1 MSETFYITTPI
12 YYPSRKF
19 TLGNCYT
26 TVICDAIARFNKLM
40 GKEVFFMTG
49 TDEHG
54 QKIAQSAK
62 QAGKTEMEYLD
73 EMIDDAKSLWKLLKI
88 DYDKFIRTTDDYHV
102 KSVQKIFK
110 QLYDSGYI
118 YKSKY
123 KGKYCVPCES
133 FWTDSQL
140 VDGKCPDCHRDVID
154 QEEES
159 YFFKLSSFGD
169 KLLELYSDNPEFLK
183 PQSRV
188 NEMVT
193 NFIKPGLEDLC
204 VTRTS
209 VKWGVPVDF
218 DPKHTIY
225 VWIDA
230 LSNYI
235 TGLGYGTE
243 DDSKFKK
250 FWPADIHVIGKE
262 IVRFH
267 AIIWPAILMALNL
280 PLPKRV
286 FGHGWLLFG
295 GDKLSKSKSV
305 LTKECVDPRVLVP
318 RYSSDAV
325 RYILL
330 REIPFGSDG
339 NYSTELFLNLINS
352 DLANNYGNLVSR
364 TFSMLKKYR
373 SSIIPKADIST
384 EKEIDADLKQT
395 VLTCYQDCKKFIET
409 NFDVSKAL
417 ASVFEIFSKANK
429 YIEETEP
436 YRLAKDEENQ
446 TRLSTVLRNLL
457 ETIRI
462 GTILLSSFL
471 PDCSSVV
478 LNSLSVKNYKL
489 DDALNFYELN
499 EGVEVKETGILF
511 PRLDVQKELEALK
524 NWRRKR
530 KTRASIIFKKYHYF
544 KLPIKN

>member
-1 MSETFYITTPI
+1 MEKERFYITTPI

-26 TVICDAIARFNKLM
+26 TVICDAVSRFNKML
-40 GKEVFFMTG
+40 GKDVFFMTG

-54 QKIAQSAK
+54 QKIADSAK
-62 QAGKTEMEYLD
+62 NAGMTEMEYLD
-73 EMIDDAKSLWKLLKI
+73 GMIADAKELWKMLKV
-88 DYDKFIRTTDDYHV
+88 DYDKFIRTTDDYHE

-110 QLYDSGYI
+110 ELYDKGYI
-118 YKSKY
+118 YKSSY
-123 KGKYCVPCES
+123 QGKYCVPCES
-133 FWTDSQL
+133 FWTESQL
-140 VDGKCPDCHRDVID
+140 EDGKCPDCHRDVID
-154 QEEES
+154 QEEEA
-159 YFFKLSSFGD
+159 YFFKLSEFGD
-169 KLLELYSDNPEFLK
+169 KLLDLYTNNPEFLK

-193 NFIKPGLEDLC
+193 NFIKPGLQDLC

-209 VKWGVPVDF
+209 VKWGIPVDF

-230 LSNYI
+230 LTNYI

-243 DDSKFKK
+243 DDSNFKK
-250 FWPADIHVIGKE
+250 YWPANVHIIGKE

-267 AIIWPAILMALNL
+267 AIIWPAILMALDI

-305 LTKECVDPRVLVP
+305 ANCECVDPRILVP
-318 RYSSDAV
+318 RYTSDAV

-330 REIPFGSDG
+330 REIPFGTDG
-339 NYSTELFLNLINS
+339 NYTTELFLNRINS

-373 SSIIPKADIST
+373 GSIVPKSYELT
-384 EKEIDADLKQT
+384 EEIDIDLIETIK
-395 VLTCYQDCKKFIET
+395 TCSNECRKYIET

-429 YIEETEP
+429 YIEVTEP
-436 YRLAKDEENQ
+436 YRLAKDETKTE
-446 TRLSTVLRNLL
+446 RLDAVLRNLL
-457 ETIRI
+457 EAIRV
-462 GTILLSSFL
+462 GTILLASFL
-471 PDCSSVV
+471 PDCSKVV
-478 LNSLSVKNYKL
+478 L
-489 DDALNFYELN
+489 DALHIENYSYSDVENVFALN
-499 EGVEVKETGILF
+499 EGMKVEELGILF
-511 PRLDVQKELEALK
+511 PRLDIQKELEELAKINEQLG
-524 NWRRKR
+524 
-530 KTRASIIFKKYHYF
+530 
-544 KLPIKN
+544 

>member
-1 MSETFYITTPI
+1 
-12 YYPSRKF
+12 
-19 TLGNCYT
+19 
-26 TVICDAIARFNKLM
+26 
-40 GKEVFFMTG
+40 
-49 TDEHG
+49 
-54 QKIAQSAK
+54 
-62 QAGKTEMEYLD
+62 MEYLD
-73 EMIDDAKSLWKLLKI
+73 EIIADAKDLWKLLKI

-102 KSVQKIFK
+102 SAVQKIFK
-110 QLYDSGYI
+110 QLYDKGFI

-133 FWTDSQL
+133 FWTESQL
-140 VDGKCPDCHRDVID
+140 IDGKCPDCHRDVID

-159 YFFKLSSFGD
+159 YFFKLSQFGD
-169 KLLELYSDNPEFLK
+169 RLLELYNTNPDFLK

-188 NEMVT
+188 NEMVQ
-193 NFIKPGLEDLC
+193 NFIKPGLDDLC

-209 VKWGVPVDF
+209 VKWGIPVDF

-243 DDSKFKK
+243 DESMFKK
-250 FWPADIHVIGKE
+250 FWPADVHVIGKE

-267 AIIWPAILMALNL
+267 AIIWPAILMALDI
-280 PLPKRV
+280 PVPKRV

-295 GDKLSKSKSV
+295 GDKLSKSKTVNSV
-305 LTKECVDPRVLVP
+305 ECVDPRILAP

-339 NYSTELFLNLINS
+339 NYSTELFLNCINS

-373 SSIIPKADIST
+373 SSVIPEYAEED
-384 EKEIDADLKQT
+384 EIDVDLKQT
-395 VLTCYQDCKKFIET
+395 IIKSVQESRKYIET

-417 ASVFEIFSKANK
+417 ASIFDIFSKANK
-429 YIEETEP
+429 YIEVTEP
-436 YRLAKDEENQ
+436 YKLAKDE
-446 TRLSTVLRNLL
+446 TKKARLDTVLRNLL
-457 ETIRI
+457 EAIRI
-462 GTILLSSFL
+462 GTILLSAFL
-471 PDCSSVV
+471 PDCSKVV
-478 LNSLSVKNYKL
+478 L
-489 DDALNFYELN
+489 DALHVSELSYNNAKEFYNLKTNDNVDEI
-499 EGVEVKETGILF
+499 GILF
-511 PRLDVQKELEALK
+511 PRLDVQAELEELAK
-524 NWRRKR
+524 IAEEK
-530 KTRASIIFKKYHYF
+530 
-544 KLPIKN
+544 

>member
-1 MSETFYITTPI
+1 MAEKFYITTPI

-26 TVICDAIARFNKLM
+26 TVICDAVARFNKLL
-40 GKEVFFMTG
+40 GKDVFFMTG

-54 QKIAQSAK
+54 QKIAQAAK
-62 QAGKTEMEYLD
+62 NAGKTEMEYLD
-73 EMIDDAKSLWKLLKI
+73 EMIADAKDLWKLLKI

-102 KSVQKIFK
+102 AGAQKVFK
-110 QLYDSGYI
+110 QLYEKGYI
-118 YKSKY
+118 YKSSY

-140 VDGKCPDCHRDVID
+140 IDGKCPDCHRDVID
-154 QEEES
+154 QEEEA
-159 YFFKLSSFGD
+159 YFFKLSEFGD
-169 KLLELYSDNPEFLK
+169 KLLDLYKNNPEFLQ

-188 NEMVT
+188 NEMVN
-193 NFIKPGLEDLC
+193 NFIKPGLSDLC
-204 VTRTS
+204 VSRTS
-209 VKWGVPVDF
+209 VKWGIPVDF

-235 TGLGYGTE
+235 TGLGYGS
-243 DDSKFKK
+243 DDTTLFEKY
-250 FWPADIHVIGKE
+250 WPADVHVIGKE

-267 AIIWPAILMALNL
+267 AIIWPAILMALDI

-305 LTKECVDPRVLVP
+305 NSVECVDPRILAP
-318 RYSSDAV
+318 RYTPDAV

-339 NYSTELFLNLINS
+339 NYSTELFLNSINS

-364 TFSMLKKYR
+364 TFSMLKKYVG
-373 SSIIPKADIST
+373 SVVPEVKGED
-384 EKEIDADLKQT
+384 EEIDKDLKVSILSAVAET
-395 VLTCYQDCKKFIET
+395 KKHMET

-417 ASVFEIFSKANK
+417 GSIFEIFSKANK
-429 YIEETEP
+429 YIEVTEP
-436 YRLAKDEENQ
+436 YRLAKDEEKKD
-446 TRLSTVLRNLL
+446 RLGNVLRNLL
-457 ETIRI
+457 EAIRI
-462 GTILLSSFL
+462 GTVLLSAYL
-471 PDCSSVV
+471 PDCSKTVADALHV
-478 LNSLSVKNYKL
+478 NEFVYKDANEFYKL
-489 DDALNFYELN
+489 TAGDV
-499 EGVEVKETGILF
+499 VEDLGILF
-511 PRLDVQKELEALK
+511 PRLDVQKELEELAK
-524 NWRRKR
+524 
-530 KTRASIIFKKYHYF
+530 IEQ
-544 KLPIKN
+544 

>member
-1 MSETFYITTPI
+1 MGLSLRGDIMEEKFYITTPI

-26 TVICDAIARFNKLM
+26 TVICDAVARFNKLL
-40 GKEVFFMTG
+40 GKDVFFMTG

-62 QAGKTEMEYLD
+62 NAGKTEMEYLN
-73 EMIDDAKSLWKLLKI
+73 EMIADAKELWKMLKI

-110 QLYDSGYI
+110 DLFDKGYI
-118 YKSKY
+118 YKSAY

-133 FWTDSQL
+133 FWTESQL
-140 VDGKCPDCHRDVID
+140 VQGKCPDCHRDVVD
-154 QEEES
+154 QEEEA
-159 YFFKLSSFGD
+159 YFFKLSAFGD
-169 KLLELYSDNPEFLK
+169 KLLDLYKNNPDFLK
-183 PQSRV
+183 PNSRV

-209 VKWGVPVDF
+209 VEWGVPVDF

-243 DDSKFKK
+243 DDSNFKK
-250 FWPADIHVIGKE
+250 YWPADVHIIGKE

-267 AIIWPAILMALNL
+267 AIIWPAILMALNI

-295 GDKLSKSKSV
+295 GDKLSKSKTV
-305 LTKECVDPRVLVP
+305 ANAECVDPRILAP

-364 TFSMLKKYR
+364 TLSMLKKYCGN
-373 SSIIPKADIST
+373 IVPEAYLDT
-384 EKEIDADLKQT
+384 EEEIDKDLKQT
-395 VLTCYQDCKKFIET
+395 IEKCVNETRNYIET

-417 ASVFEIFSKANK
+417 ASLFGIFTKANK
-429 YIEETEP
+429 YIEVTEP
-436 YRLAKDEENQ
+436 YRLAKDESKKS
-446 TRLSTVLRNLL
+446 RLNTVMRNLL
-457 ETIRI
+457 EAIRI
-462 GTILLSSFL
+462 GTILLSAFL
-471 PDCSSVV
+471 PDVSEKV
-478 LNSLSVKNYKL
+478 LNSLHIEKPKFDDVKKIYNLK
-489 DDALNFYELN
+489 AGENINEL
-499 EGVEVKETGILF
+499 GILF
-511 PRLDVQKELEALK
+511 PRLDVEKELEELAK
-524 NWRRKR
+524 IEESK
-530 KTRASIIFKKYHYF
+530 
-544 KLPIKN
+544 

>member
-1 MSETFYITTPI
+1 MAEKFYITTPI

-26 TVICDAIARFNKLM
+26 TVICDAVARFNKLL

-54 QKIAQSAK
+54 QKIAQAAK
-62 QAGKTEMEYLD
+62 NAGKSEMEYLD
-73 EMIDDAKSLWKLLKI
+73 EIIADAKNLWQLLKI

-102 KSVQKIFK
+102 ASVQKIFK
-110 QLYDSGYI
+110 QLYDKGYI
-118 YKSKY
+118 YKSSY

-133 FWTDSQL
+133 FWTESQL
-140 VDGKCPDCHRDVID
+140 IDGKCPDCRRDVID
-154 QEEES
+154 QEEEA
-159 YFFKLSSFGD
+159 YFFKLSEFGD
-169 KLLELYSDNPEFLK
+169 KLLDLYKNNPEFLQ

-188 NEMVT
+188 NEMVN

-243 DDSKFKK
+243 DDSMFKK
-250 FWPADIHVIGKE
+250 FWPADVHVIGKE

-267 AIIWPAILMALNL
+267 AIIWPALLMALDI
-280 PLPKRV
+280 PIPKRV

-305 LTKECVDPRVLVP
+305 LSTECVDPRILAP
-318 RYSSDAV
+318 RYTSDAV

-339 NYSTELFLNLINS
+339 NYSTELFLEKINS

-364 TFSMLKKYR
+364 TFSMLKKYLG
-373 SSIIPKADIST
+373 SVVPEVVAEDDETDKELKGSILNLVAET
-384 EKEIDADLKQT
+384 
-395 VLTCYQDCKKFIET
+395 KKHMET

-417 ASVFEIFSKANK
+417 ASIFEIFSKANK
-429 YIEETEP
+429 YIEVTEP
-436 YRLAKDEENQ
+436 YRLAKDETKKDKLGN
-446 TRLSTVLRNLL
+446 VLRNLL
-457 ETIRI
+457 EAIRI
-462 GTILLSSFL
+462 GSILLSAYL
-471 PDCSSVV
+471 PDCSKKVLEALHVDNISYNEAKEYYALKSEDVV
-478 LNSLSVKNYKL
+478 
-489 DDALNFYELN
+489 DEL
-499 EGVEVKETGILF
+499 GILF
-511 PRLDVQKELEALK
+511 PRLDVLKELEAL
-524 NWRRKR
+524 
-530 KTRASIIFKKYHYF
+530 AEISE
-544 KLPIKN
+544 

>member
-1 MSETFYITTPI
+1 MSEKFYITTPI

-26 TVICDAIARFNKLM
+26 TVICDAVARFNKLL
-40 GKEVFFMTG
+40 GKDVFFMTG

-54 QKIAQSAK
+54 QKIAQAAK
-62 QAGKTEMEYLD
+62 NANKTEMEYLD
-73 EMIDDAKSLWKLLKI
+73 EIIADAKSLWKLLNI

-102 KSVQKIFK
+102 KSVQKIFRE
-110 QLYDSGYI
+110 LYDKGYI

-133 FWTDSQL
+133 FWTESQL

-154 QEEES
+154 QEEEA
-159 YFFKLSSFGD
+159 YFFKLSEFGD
-169 KLLELYSDNPEFLK
+169 KLLKLYKDNPEFLK
-183 PQSRV
+183 PESRV
-188 NEMVT
+188 NEMIT
-193 NFIKPGLEDLC
+193 NFIKPGLDDLC

-209 VKWGVPVDF
+209 VKWGIPVDF

-230 LSNYI
+230 LTNYI

-243 DDSKFKK
+243 DDSLYKK
-250 FWPADIHVIGKE
+250 YWPADVHVIGKE

-267 AIIWPAILMALNL
+267 AIIWPAILMALDI

-295 GDKLSKSKSV
+295 GDKLSKSK
-305 LTKECVDPRVLVP
+305 TTGTAECVDPRILAP
-318 RYSSDAV
+318 RYTADAV

-339 NYSTELFLNLINS
+339 NYTTELFLNHINS

-373 SSIIPKADIST
+373 NSIVPKF
-384 EKEIDADLKQT
+384 EEPVEEIDKDLFETITKSAN
-395 VLTCYQDCKKFIET
+395 DAKKYIES

-417 ASVFEIFSKANK
+417 ASIFDIFSKANK
-429 YIEETEP
+429 YIEVTEP
-436 YRLAKDEENQ
+436 YRLAKDEAKAK
-446 TRLSTVLRNLL
+446 RLDAVLRNLL
-457 ETIRI
+457 EAIKA
-462 GTILLSSFL
+462 GTILLSAFL
-471 PDCSSVV
+471 PDCSKKV
-478 LNSLSVKNYKL
+478 LDALHLKGVKFK
-489 DDALNFYELN
+489 DALNNDLPLTGETVDEL
-499 EGVEVKETGILF
+499 GILF
-511 PRLDVQKELEALK
+511 PRLDVQKELEELSKIAEGK
-524 NWRRKR
+524 
-530 KTRASIIFKKYHYF
+530 
-544 KLPIKN
+544 

>member
-1 MSETFYITTPI
+1 MSEKFYITTPI

-26 TVICDAIARFNKLM
+26 TVICDAVSRFNKML

-54 QKIAQSAK
+54 QKIAQAAK
-62 QAGKTEMEYLD
+62 NAGKTEMEYLD
-73 EMIDDAKSLWKLLKI
+73 ENIADAKNLWQMLKI

-102 KSVQKIFK
+102 SSVQKIFRK
-110 QLYDSGYI
+110 LYDKGYV
-118 YKSKY
+118 YKSSY

-140 VDGKCPDCHRDVID
+140 VDGKCPDCHRDVIE
-154 QEEES
+154 QEEEA
-159 YFFKLSSFGD
+159 YFFKLSEFGD
-169 KLLELYSDNPEFLK
+169 KLLDLYKNNPEFLK
-183 PQSRV
+183 PESRV
-188 NEMVT
+188 NEMVQ
-193 NFIKPGLEDLC
+193 NFIKPGLSDLC

-209 VKWGVPVDF
+209 VKWGIPVDF

-235 TGLGYGTE
+235 TGLGYGSE
-243 DDSKFKK
+243 DDSMFKK
-250 FWPADIHVIGKE
+250 FWPADVHIIGKE

-267 AIIWPAILMALNL
+267 AIIWPAILMALDI
-280 PLPKRV
+280 PVPKRV
-286 FGHGWLLFG
+286 FGHGWILFG

-305 LTKECVDPRVLVP
+305 SSAECVDPRILAP

-330 REIPFGSDG
+330 KEIPFGSDG
-339 NYSTELFLNLINS
+339 NYTTELFLNTINS

-364 TFSMLKKYR
+364 TFSMLKKYCG
-373 SSIIPKADIST
+373 SVIPAYGLQD
-384 EKEIDADLKQT
+384 EEIDIDLKQSVSRAAT
-395 VLTCYQDCKKFIET
+395 DAKKYIES

-429 YIEETEP
+429 YIEVTEP
-436 YRLAKDEENQ
+436 YRLAKDETKKE
-446 TRLSTVLRNLL
+446 RLGTVLRNLL
-457 ETIRI
+457 EAIRI
-462 GTILLSSFL
+462 GTILLSAFL
-471 PDCSSVV
+471 PDCSKKVADA
-478 LNSLSVKNYKL
+478 LDVKEYVFDDVKSFYKL
-489 DDALNFYELN
+489 K
-499 EGVEVKETGILF
+499 EGFIVEDIGMLF
-511 PRLDVQKELEALK
+511 PRLDTNAELEALAK
-524 NWRRKR
+524 IAEEK
-530 KTRASIIFKKYHYF
+530 
-544 KLPIKN
+544 

>member
-1 MSETFYITTPI
+1 MAETFYITTPI

-26 TVICDAIARFNKLM
+26 TVICDALARFNKIL
-40 GKEVFFMTG
+40 GKDVFFMTG

-54 QKIAQSAK
+54 QKIAQAAK
-62 QAGKTEMEYLD
+62 SAGKTEMEYLD
-73 EMIDDAKSLWKLLKI
+73 EMIDDAKNLWNMLKI

-102 KSVQKIFK
+102 KSVQKIFRE
-110 QLYDSGYI
+110 LYDRGYI
-118 YKSKY
+118 YKSAY

-133 FWTDSQL
+133 FWTESQL

-154 QEEES
+154 QEEEA
-159 YFFKLSSFGD
+159 YFFKLSAFGD
-169 KLLELYSDNPEFLK
+169 KLLELYKTQPDFLK
-183 PQSRV
+183 PSSRV

-209 VKWGVPVDF
+209 VKWGIPVDF

-230 LSNYI
+230 LTNYL

-250 FWPADIHVIGKE
+250 YWPANVHVIGKE

-267 AIIWPAILMALNL
+267 AIIWPALLMALDI

-305 LTKECVDPRVLVP
+305 ASSECVDPRILVP

-339 NYSTELFLNLINS
+339 NYSTELFLNFINS

-373 SSIIPKADIST
+373 KSIVPGVSGDDT
-384 EKEIDADLKQT
+384 EEDRDLKET
-395 VLTCYQDCKKFIET
+395 VGKCVTETRNLIET

-417 ASVFEIFSKANK
+417 ASIFDIFSKANK
-429 YIEETEP
+429 YIEITEP
-436 YRLAKDEENQ
+436 YRLAKDDTKQE
-446 TRLSTVLRNLL
+446 RLDAVLRNLL
-457 ETIRI
+457 ECIRI
-462 GTILLSSFL
+462 GTVMLSAFL
-471 PDCSSVV
+471 PDASKKV
-478 LNSLSVKNYKL
+478 LDSLHIDEYKFTDLTKFYSLSEGAQVE
-489 DDALNFYELN
+489 EL
-499 EGVEVKETGILF
+499 GILF
-511 PRLDVQKELEALK
+511 PRLDVEKELEELAKINLD
-524 NWRRKR
+524 
-530 KTRASIIFKKYHYF
+530 S
-544 KLPIKN
+544 

>member
-1 MSETFYITTPI
+1 MAEKFYITTPI

-26 TVICDAIARFNKLM
+26 TVICDAISRFNKLL

-54 QKIAQSAK
+54 QKIAQAAAS
-62 QAGKTEMEYLD
+62 AGKTEMEYLD
-73 EMIDDAKSLWKLLKI
+73 EIIADAKNLWKMLGI
-88 DYDKFIRTTDDYHV
+88 EYDKFIRTTDDYHV
-102 KSVQKIFK
+102 KAVQKIFK
-110 QLYDSGYI
+110 DLYDRGYI
-118 YKSKY
+118 YKSSY

-133 FWTDSQL
+133 FWTESQL
-140 VDGKCPDCHRDVID
+140 VDGKCPDCHRDVIE

-159 YFFKLSSFGD
+159 YFFKLSEFGD
-169 KLLELYSDNPEFLK
+169 RLLDLYRSKPDFLK

-193 NFIKPGLEDLC
+193 NFIKPGLDDLC

-235 TGLGYGTE
+235 TGLGYGSE
-243 DDSKFKK
+243 DDSNFKK
-250 FWPADIHVIGKE
+250 YWPADVHVIGKE

-267 AIIWPAILMALNL
+267 AIIWPAILMALDI
-280 PLPKRV
+280 PVPKRV

-295 GDKLSKSKSV
+295 GDKLSKSKTVSNV
-305 LTKECVDPRVLVP
+305 ECVDPRILAP
-318 RYSSDAV
+318 RYSADAV

-352 DLANNYGNLVSR
+352 DLANNYGNLISR
-364 TFSMLKKYR
+364 TFTMLKKYEGG
-373 SSIIPKADIST
+373 IVP
-384 EKEIDADLKQT
+384 EITDEEEVDKNLRT
-395 VLTCYQDCKKFIET
+395 SVLELVEETKKHMNS

-417 ASVFEIFSKANK
+417 GSIFDIFSKANK

-436 YRLAKDEENQ
+436 YKLAKDESKKDK
-446 TRLSTVLRNLL
+446 LKLVMRNLL
-457 ETIRI
+457 ESIRI
-462 GTILLSSFL
+462 GTVLLSAFL
-471 PDCSSVV
+471 PDCSKKV
-478 LNSLSVKNYKL
+478 L
-489 DDALNFYELN
+489 DALHVNGADILSLN
-499 EGVEVKETGILF
+499 EFYGLKEGDTVEELGILF
-511 PRLDVQKELEALK
+511 PRLDVTKELEELSK
-524 NWRRKR
+524 
-530 KTRASIIFKKYHYF
+530 IVQ
-544 KLPIKN
+544 

>member
-1 MSETFYITTPI
+1 MTEKFYITTPI

-26 TVICDAIARFNKLM
+26 TVICDSIARFNKIL
-40 GKEVFFMTG
+40 GKDVFFMTG

-62 QAGKTEMEYLD
+62 AASKSEMEYLD
-73 EMIDDAKSLWKLLKI
+73 EMIADAKELWKMLKI
-88 DYDKFIRTTDDYHV
+88 DYDIFIRTTDDYHV
-102 KSVQKIFK
+102 KAVQKIFRE
-110 QLYDSGYI
+110 LYDKGYI
-118 YKSKY
+118 YKSTY

-133 FWTDSQL
+133 FWTESQL

-154 QEEES
+154 QEEEA
-159 YFFKLSSFGD
+159 YFFKLSAFGD
-169 KLLELYSDNPEFLK
+169 RLLELYKNEPDFLK

-193 NFIKPGLEDLC
+193 NFIKPGLSDLC

-235 TGLGYGTE
+235 TGLGYGSD
-243 DDSKFKK
+243 DDSNFKK
-250 FWPADIHVIGKE
+250 FWPADVHIIGKE

-267 AIIWPAILMALNL
+267 AIIWPAILMALDI

-305 LTKECVDPRVLVP
+305 ASTECVDPRILVP

-339 NYSTELFLNLINS
+339 NYSTELFLNYVNS

-373 SSIIPKADIST
+373 ESVIPNHYNS
-384 EKEIDADLKQT
+384 EEEIDVDLINFVKKA
-395 VLTCYQDCKKFIET
+395 VIDCKEYIET

-429 YIEETEP
+429 YIEVTEP
-436 YRLAKDEENQ
+436 YRLAKDETKSN
-446 TRLSTVLRNLL
+446 RLDTVLRNLL
-457 ETIRI
+457 ECIRI
-462 GTILLSSFL
+462 GTVLLSAFL
-471 PDCSSVV
+471 PDCSKKVIDSLHIEKSLYED
-478 LNSLSVKNYKL
+478 LNEFYKL
-489 DDALNFYELN
+489 KTGEKVEEL
-499 EGVEVKETGILF
+499 GILF
-511 PRLDVQKELEALK
+511 PRLDVEKELQELAEI
-524 NWRRKR
+524 N
-530 KTRASIIFKKYHYF
+530 SE
-544 KLPIKN
+544 KL